1 MAHTHEYDCIVCG
14 THFDSQ
20 NELVRHNDKEHKQSA
35 SGMERPR
42 NRSSS
47 NDALQRDRDQADLG
61 RS

>member
-14 THFDSQ
+14 AHFDSQ
-20 NELVRHNDKEHKQSA
+20 NELVRHHEQHKQSA

-42 NRSSS
+42 DRSNS
-47 NDALQRDRDQADLG
+47 NDALQRDRDQENLG